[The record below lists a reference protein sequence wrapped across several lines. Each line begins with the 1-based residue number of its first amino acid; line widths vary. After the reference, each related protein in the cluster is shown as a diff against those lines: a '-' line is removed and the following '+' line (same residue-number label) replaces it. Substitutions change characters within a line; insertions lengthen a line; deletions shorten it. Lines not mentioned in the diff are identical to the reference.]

1 MSGES
6 FMSNRFTPENIRKD
20 FARNR
25 VLYAMAIPIIA
36 YFVLF
41 HYMPMYGVIIAFK
54 RFSPAK
60 GFSGSEWVG
69 LTHFVSFFKSYYFW
83 RLLRNTLLISLYS
96 ILWGFPAPV
105 ILALLINE
113 LRRAPFKRTVQSLT
127 YIPHFVSQVVVA
139 GMLIEFCQKTGLFN
153 DLRAFLGLERISMLQ
168 RPGLFRT
175 IYVGSEIWQ
184 EVGWGTIIYLAA
196 LAAIDPQLYEAATID
211 GAGRWKSMLSVT
223 LPSIMPTVVILLIMR
238 IGKIMT
244 IGHETIILLYNPL
257 TYETADVISTFVYRK
272 GLLEFNWS
280 YATAVGLFNSVL
292 NFGFLLS
299 ANAISRKVNQTSL
312 W

>member
-1 MSGES
+1 
-6 FMSNRFTPENIRKD
+6 MSNRFTPENIRKD